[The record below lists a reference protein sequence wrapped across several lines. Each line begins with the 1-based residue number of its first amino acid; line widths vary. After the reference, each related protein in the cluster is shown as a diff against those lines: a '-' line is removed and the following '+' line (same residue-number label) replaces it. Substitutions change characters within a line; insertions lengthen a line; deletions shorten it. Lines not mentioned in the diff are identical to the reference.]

1 MLRHLRIQSKLFLVL
16 LVPVIVLGMVAALV
30 FNTFNTIKVTGA
42 TYKDIV
48 QEKDL
53 VADILPPPEFAVEAY
68 AAVLQLVLESRQV
81 AEGTATDADIKHR
94 NDATSALV
102 SSEALFEARYRTWS
116 QALTS
121 SAMTPTRIQLD
132 EVHSTGVAF
141 FTVVNGE
148 LLDAI
153 NTGDFKKA
161 DEIRDLKLVS
171 LFETH
176 RAAVTKLVALSQT
189 RQNGLESSATGLVKN
204 RERIIIGTMATA
216 VLLILLLGMV
226 VARLISAPLKAM
238 TKKASEVAEFGLPNH
253 IAAINNLGPE
263 DEMPELEKFPVDSKD
278 EVGQLATAFNA
289 VQASAV
295 GMAAQQVQAARNYG
309 ENLITIGR
317 RNQSLVFRTLGLIS
331 ELESNERD
339 AGTLENLFRLD
350 ALTTRMRRQAESL
363 LVLAGDKPMSTSGA
377 PVEISDVIRGALS
390 EVDDY
395 QRVDHSDMEDILV
408 RGRYVHSVVHL
419 FAELIEN
426 AITYSPPTSRVTMLG
441 RMTQYGY
448 HIAIIDRG
456 LGMNPEEI
464 VDVNYRLNNPLSFDL
479 SPVRVLGHHVVS
491 KLAER
496 FNITVQ
502 IHDNI
507 PNSGVTAGILL
518 PHELLALDEANEPR
532 RQPKAVE
539 PVQEAPPAFEPAAP
553 VGRRA
558 ARRNAQQAAAELA
571 SADAATNADRFEVT
585 VPTYDLAA
593 DQPLAQYQVADT
605 AVRYELPWAS
615 ALSSEAPLAAS
626 TAADYRSDSAPTGYQ
641 LDEAVS
647 GSPYETPHS
656 TFQFPVAEPA
666 QSYAPAYEP
675 SPSYELSPSYEPSPA
690 YEAAPAYD
698 MPHGFEPAPAYEPT
712 SASVESRVSFEESSP
727 VPDALSPWAVP
738 AVDNRIDDLPNPAD
752 DPLYISNDE
761 PEADAPMTKTGFRK
775 RIKGAQTPDTGPTDG
790 APAPE
795 RDAAALRS
803 SLAGLQSGFDRAKR
817 G

>member
-16 LVPVIVLGMVAALV
+16 FVPVIVLGLVAALV
-30 FNTFNTIKVTGA
+30 FNSLNAVKVTGP
-42 TYKDIV
+42 TYNEII

-81 AEGTATDADIKHR
+81 AEGTTTDADLKHR
-94 NDATSALV
+94 NDATAELV
-102 SSEALFEARYRTWS
+102 SAEALFEARYRTWS
-116 QALTS
+116 QDLTS
-121 SAMTPTRIQLD
+121 AAMTSTRIQLD
-132 EVHSTGVAF
+132 EVHSTGAAF
-141 FTVVNGE
+141 FAVVNGE

-153 NTGDFKKA
+153 NAGDFKKA

-171 LFETH
+171 LFDRH

-189 RQNGLESSATGLVKN
+189 RQISLESSATDLVKN
-204 RERIIIGTMATA
+204 RSRIIIGTMATA

-238 TKKASEVAEFGLPNH
+238 TKKAAEVAEFGLPNH
-253 IAAINNLGPE
+253 IAALNNLGPE
-263 DEMPELEKFPVDSKD
+263 DEMPELETFPVDSKD
-278 EVGQLATAFNA
+278 EVGELATAFNA

-363 LVLAGDKPMSTSGA
+363 LVLAGDKPMSTSSA

-395 QRVDHSDMEDILV
+395 QRVDHSDMEDISV

-426 AITYSPPTSRVTMLG
+426 AITYSPPTSRVAMLG

-456 LGMNPEEI
+456 LGMSPEDLA
-464 VDVNYRLNNPLSFDL
+464 DVNHRLNNPVSFDL

-502 IHDNI
+502 MHDNI

-539 PVQEAPPAFEPAAP
+539 PVEEAPPAFEPTAP

-558 ARRNAQQAAAELA
+558 ARRNAQQAAELA

-585 VPTYDLAA
+585 VPPYDHAA
-593 DQPLAQYQVADT
+593 DQSLAQYQLADT
-605 AVRYELPWAS
+605 TVAAELPWAS
-615 ALSSEAPLAAS
+615 APSYEAPLAAS
-626 TAADYRSDSAPTGYQ
+626 TAADYRSDSAPTGYL
-641 LDEAVS
+641 LDDAVS
-647 GSPYETPHS
+647 SSPFETPHS
-656 TFQFPVAEPA
+656 TYQFPAAEPA
-666 QSYAPAYEP
+666 QSYAP
-675 SPSYELSPSYEPSPA
+675 SYEPAPS
-690 YEAAPAYD
+690 YEAAPSYD
-698 MPHGFEPAPAYEPT
+698 TPQVFEPVPAYEPT
-712 SASVESRVSFEESSP
+712 P
-727 VPDALSPWAVP
+727 VPVGPQAGFDGSSSVSEFLSPWAVP

-752 DPLYISNDE
+752 DPLYISDDE
-761 PEADAPMTKTGFRK
+761 PEDDAPMTKTGFRK
-775 RIKGAQTPDTGPTDG
+775 RIKGAQAPDTGPTDG
-790 APAPE
+790 TPAPE

-817 G
+817 S

>member
-16 LVPVIVLGMVAALV
+16 LIPVIALGLVAALV
-30 FNTFNTIKVTGA
+30 FNSVNAVKVTGQ
-42 TYKDIV
+42 TYKEII

-68 AAVLQLVLESRQV
+68 AAVLQLVLESREV
-81 AEGTATDADIKHR
+81 AEGTATDVDIKHR
-94 NDATSALV
+94 NDAIAQLV
-102 SSEALFEARYRTWS
+102 SSEAIFEARYRTWS
-116 QALTS
+116 KDLISAEMTTTRTALD
-121 SAMTPTRIQLD
+121 Q
-132 EVHSTGVAF
+132 VHSTGVAF
-141 FTVVNGE
+141 FAVVDGE
-148 LLDAI
+148 LLDAV
-153 NTGDFKKA
+153 NAGDFKKA
-161 DEIRDLKLVS
+161 DEIRDLKLVD
-171 LFETH
+171 LYEAH
-176 RAAVTKLVALSQT
+176 RGAVTKLVSISLT
-189 RQNGLESSATGLVKN
+189 RQSQLETSATNLVKS
-204 RERIIIGTMATA
+204 RERIIVGAMATA
-216 VLLILLLGMV
+216 VLLILLLGLV

-238 TKKASEVAEFGLPNH
+238 TKRASEVAEFGLPNH
-253 IAAINNLGPE
+253 IAALNNLGPE
-263 DEMPELEKFPVDSKD
+263 DEMPELETFPVESKD

-295 GMAAQQVQAARNYG
+295 GMATQQIQAARNYG

-456 LGMNPEEI
+456 LGMGAEELT
-464 VDVNYRLNNPLSFDL
+464 DVNHRLNNPLSFDL

-496 FNITVQ
+496 YNITVQ
-502 IHDNI
+502 MHDNI

-518 PHELLALDEANEPR
+518 PHDLLALDEANEPR
-532 RQPKAVE
+532 RQPKANAPVE
-539 PVQEAPPAFEPAAP
+539 EAPPAFEPVAP

-558 ARRNAQQAAAELA
+558 ARRNAQQAAAEMA
-571 SADAATNADRFEVT
+571 SADAPTNEDRFEVT
-585 VPTYDLAA
+585 VPPYDHAA
-593 DQPLAQYQVADT
+593 DQPLAQYQVAES
-605 AVRYELPWAS
+605 AVHDEIPWAS
-615 ALSSEAPLAAS
+615 APSNEAPLAAS
-626 TAADYRSDSAPTGYQ
+626 TAADYRYDSAPTGYQ
-641 LDEAVS
+641 LDETGS
-647 GSPYETPHS
+647 GTPFETPHS

-666 QSYAPAYEP
+666 QAYA
-675 SPSYELSPSYEPSPA
+675 PSYEPAPF
-690 YEAAPAYD
+690 YDAAPSYD
-698 MPHGFEPAPAYEPT
+698 MPPVFAPAPA
-712 SASVESRVSFEESSP
+712 FEESTA
-727 VPDALSPWAVP
+727 VADVLSPWAVP
-738 AVDNRIDDLPNPAD
+738 AVDNRVDDLPNPAD
-752 DPLYISNDE
+752 DPLYISDDE
-761 PEADAPMTKTGFRK
+761 PEEDAPMTKTGFRK
-775 RIKGAQTPDTGPTDG
+775 RIKGAQAPDTGPADG
-790 APAPE
+790 SPAPE
-795 RDAAALRS
+795 RDATALRS

>member
-16 LVPVIVLGMVAALV
+16 LIPVIVLGLVAALV
-30 FNTFNTIKVTGA
+30 FNSVNAVKVTGQ
-42 TYKDIV
+42 TYKEII

-81 AEGTATDADIKHR
+81 AEGTATDVDIKHR
-94 NDATSALV
+94 NDAIAQLV
-102 SSEALFEARYRTWS
+102 SSEAIFEARYRTWS
-116 QALTS
+116 KDLISAEMTTTRTALD
-121 SAMTPTRIQLD
+121 Q
-132 EVHSTGVAF
+132 VHSTGAAF
-141 FTVVNGE
+141 FAVVDGE
-148 LLDAI
+148 LLDAV
-153 NTGDFKKA
+153 NAGNFKKA
-161 DEIRDLKLVS
+161 DEIRDLKLVD
-171 LFETH
+171 LYEAH
-176 RAAVTKLVALSQT
+176 RGAVTKLVALSQA
-189 RQNGLESSATGLVKN
+189 RQSKLETTASDLVKS
-204 RERIIIGTMATA
+204 RERIITGAMATA
-216 VLLILLLGMV
+216 VLLILLLGLV

-253 IAAINNLGPE
+253 IAALNNMGPE
-263 DEMPELEKFPVDSKD
+263 DEMPELETFPVDSKD
-278 EVGQLATAFNA
+278 EVGQLAIAFNA

-395 QRVDHSDMEDILV
+395 QRVDHSDMEDISV

-456 LGMNPEEI
+456 LGMGAEELTE
-464 VDVNYRLNNPLSFDL
+464 VNHRLNNPLSFDL

-502 IHDNI
+502 MHDNI

-518 PHELLALDEANEPR
+518 PHDLLALDEANEPR
-532 RQPKAVE
+532 RQPKATAPVE
-539 PVQEAPPAFEPAAP
+539 EAPPAFEPVAP

-571 SADAATNADRFEVT
+571 SADTATNEDRFEVT
-585 VPTYDLAA
+585 VPPYDHAA
-593 DQPLAQYQVADT
+593 DQPLAQYQVAET
-605 AVRYELPWAS
+605 AVHDEIPWAS
-615 ALSSEAPLAAS
+615 APSYEVPLAAS
-626 TAADYRSDSAPTGYQ
+626 TAADYRYDSAPTGYQ

-647 GSPYETPHS
+647 GSTFETPHS
-656 TFQFPVAEPA
+656 TYQFPVAEPA
-666 QSYAPAYEP
+666 QAYAPF
-675 SPSYELSPSYEPSPA
+675 
-690 YEAAPAYD
+690 
-698 MPHGFEPAPAYEPT
+698 FEPAPSYEEAP
-712 SASVESRVSFEESSP
+712 SYGMPPVFAPVPAFEESTS
-727 VPDALSPWAVP
+727 VADVLSPWAVP
-738 AVDNRIDDLPNPAD
+738 AVDNRVDDLPNPAD
-752 DPLYISNDE
+752 DPLYISDDE
-761 PEADAPMTKTGFRK
+761 PDDDAPMTKTGFRK
-775 RIKGAQTPDTGPTDG
+775 RIKGAQAPDTGPADG
-790 APAPE
+790 SPAPE

>member
-16 LVPVIVLGMVAALV
+16 LVPVIVLGLVAALV
-30 FNTFNTIKVTGA
+30 FNSVNAVKVTGR

-81 AEGTATDADIKHR
+81 AEGTTTDADIKHR
-94 NDATSALV
+94 NDAIAQLV

-116 QALTS
+116 KDLTS
-121 SAMTPTRIQLD
+121 AAMTSTRIQLD
-132 EVHSTGVAF
+132 EVHSSGAAF
-141 FTVVNGE
+141 FAVVNGE

-153 NTGDFKKA
+153 NAGNFKKA

-171 LFETH
+171 LFERH
-176 RAAVTKLVALSQT
+176 RGAVTKLVSLSQN
-189 RQNGLESSATGLVKN
+189 RQSQLETSASELVKS
-204 RERIIIGTMATA
+204 RQLIITGAMATA
-216 VLLILLLGMV
+216 VLLILLLGLV

-253 IAAINNLGPE
+253 IAALNNMGPE
-263 DEMPELEKFPVDSKD
+263 DEMPELETFPVESKD
-278 EVGQLATAFNA
+278 EVGQLAIAFNA

-295 GMAAQQVQAARNYG
+295 SMAAQQVQAARNYG

-339 AGTLENLFRLD
+339 AATLENLFRLD

-395 QRVDHSDMEDILV
+395 QRVDHSDMEDISV

-456 LGMNPEEI
+456 LGMGAEELTE
-464 VDVNYRLNNPLSFDL
+464 VNHRLNNPLSFDL

-502 IHDNI
+502 MHDNI

-532 RQPKAVE
+532 RQPKVVAPVE
-539 PVQEAPPAFEPAAP
+539 EAPPAFEPAAP

-571 SADAATNADRFEVT
+571 SADAATNADRFEIT
-585 VPTYDLAA
+585 VPPYDNAA

-605 AVRYELPWAS
+605 AVHDEIPWAS
-615 ALSSEAPLAAS
+615 APSYEAPLAAS
-626 TAADYRSDSAPTGYQ
+626 SAADYRYDNAPTGYQ

-647 GSPYETPHS
+647 GSTFETPHS
-656 TFQFPVAEPA
+656 TYQFPVTEPA
-666 QSYAPAYEP
+666 PSYAA
-675 SPSYELSPSYEPSPA
+675 SYEPAPS
-690 YEAAPAYD
+690 YEAAPSHD
-698 MPHGFEPAPAYEPT
+698 MPEFEPAPT
-712 SASVESRVSFEESSP
+712 FEESTS
-727 VPDALSPWAVP
+727 VADVLSPWADP
-738 AVDNRIDDLPNPAD
+738 AADNRVDDLPNPAD
-752 DPLYISNDE
+752 DPLYISDDE
-761 PEADAPMTKTGFRK
+761 PHGDAPMTKTGFRK
-775 RIKGAQTPDTGPTDG
+775 RIKGAQAPDTGPADG
-790 APAPE
+790 TPAPE

>member
-16 LVPVIVLGMVAALV
+16 FVPVVVLGLVAALV
-30 FNTFNTIKVTGA
+30 FNSLNAVKVTGP
-42 TYKDIV
+42 TYKEII

-68 AAVLQLVLESRQV
+68 AAVLQLVLETRQV
-81 AEGTATDADIKHR
+81 AEGTTTEADIKHR
-94 NDATSALV
+94 NDAIAALV
-102 SSEALFEARYRTWS
+102 SSQAIFEARYRTWS
-116 QALTS
+116 QELTS
-121 SAMTPTRIQLD
+121 LAMTSTRIQLD
-132 EVHSTGVAF
+132 EVHSTGAAF
-141 FTVVNGE
+141 FAVINDE
-148 LLDAI
+148 LLAAVDA
-153 NTGDFKKA
+153 GDFKKA

-171 LFETH
+171 LFDRH
-176 RAAVTKLVALSQT
+176 RGAVTKLVALSQN
-189 RQNGLESSATGLVKN
+189 RQISLESSATDLVKN
-204 RERIIIGTMATA
+204 RSRIIIGTMATA

-263 DEMPELEKFPVDSKD
+263 DDMPELETFPVDSKD
-278 EVGQLATAFNA
+278 EVGQLAMAFNA

-295 GMAAQQVQAARNYG
+295 TMAAQQVQAARNYG
-309 ENLITIGR
+309 DNLITIGR

-395 QRVDHSDMEDILV
+395 QRVDHSDMEDVSV

-456 LGMNPEEI
+456 LGMGADELT
-464 VDVNYRLNNPLSFDL
+464 DVNHRLNNPLSFDL

-502 IHDNI
+502 MHDNI

-518 PHELLALDEANEPR
+518 PHELLALDEAKEPR

-539 PVQEAPPAFEPAAP
+539 PVEEAPLAFEPAAP

-558 ARRNAQQAAAELA
+558 ARRAAAELA
-571 SADAATNADRFEVT
+571 SADATTNADRFEVT
-585 VPTYDLAA
+585 VPPYDHAA
-593 DQPLAQYQVADT
+593 DPLAQYQVADT
-605 AVRYELPWAS
+605 AVRDELPWAS
-615 ALSSEAPLAAS
+615 APSYEAPAAS
-626 TAADYRSDSAPTGYQ
+626 TAADFRYDSAPTGYQ
-641 LDEAVS
+641 LDETVS
-647 GSPYETPHS
+647 GSPFETPHS
-656 TFQFPVAEPA
+656 TYQFPVAEPA
-666 QSYAPAYEP
+666 QSYPPAYQ
-675 SPSYELSPSYEPSPA
+675 
-690 YEAAPAYD
+690 AAPAYD
-698 MPHGFEPAPAYEPT
+698 AAPSYDMPPVFEPA
-712 SASVESRVSFEESSP
+712 ASVTEF
-727 VPDALSPWAVP
+727 LSPWAVP
-738 AVDNRIDDLPNPAD
+738 AVDNRIDDLPDPAD
-752 DPLYISNDE
+752 DPLYISDE
-761 PEADAPMTKTGFRK
+761 PVEDAPMTKTGFRK
-775 RIKGAQTPDTGPTDG
+775 RIKGAQAPDTGPTDG

>member
-1 MLRHLRIQSKLFLVL
+1 MLRHLRIQSKLFVVLFVPVLVL
-16 LVPVIVLGMVAALV
+16 GLVAALV
-30 FNTFNTIKVTGA
+30 FNSLNAVKVTGPM
-42 TYKDIV
+42 YNEIV
-48 QEKDL
+48 EEKDL
-53 VADILPPPEFAVEAY
+53 VADILPPPLFIVEAY
-68 AAVLQLVLESRQV
+68 ASVLQLVLESRQV
-81 AEGTATDADIKHR
+81 AAGTANDADIKHR
-94 NDATSALV
+94 NDAQAQLV
-102 SSEALFEARYRTWS
+102 ASEAIFEARYRTWS
-116 QALTS
+116 QQLTS
-121 SAMTPTRIQLD
+121 DTMTSTRIEID
-132 EVHSTGVAF
+132 AVHSTGKAF
-141 FTVVNGE
+141 FAVVNGE
-148 LLDAI
+148 LLDAL
-153 NTGDFKKA
+153 NAGDFEKA
-161 DEIRDLKLVS
+161 DQVRDLKLVT
-171 LFETH
+171 LYDNH
-176 RAAVTKLVALSQT
+176 RGAVTKLVSLSLA
-189 RQNGLESSATGLVKN
+189 RQSQLETSATDLVKN
-204 RERIIIGTMATA
+204 RELSIIGTMAVA
-216 VLLILLLGMV
+216 ALLILLLGLV

-238 TKKASEVAEFGLPNH
+238 TKKATDVAEFGLPNH

-295 GMAAQQVQAARNYG
+295 SMATQQVQAARNYG

-456 LGMNPEEI
+456 LGMGPDELAE
-464 VDVNYRLNNPLSFDL
+464 VNNRLNNPVSFDL

-502 IHDNI
+502 MHDNI

-532 RQPKAVE
+532 RQPKAVA
-539 PVQEAPPAFEPAAP
+539 PVEEAPPAFEPAAP

-571 SADAATNADRFEVT
+571 STDIANDADRFEVT
-585 VPTYDLAA
+585 VPPYDHAA
-593 DQPLAQYQVADT
+593 DQQLAQYQVADI
-605 AVRYELPWAS
+605 AISDELPWAGAPS
-615 ALSSEAPLAAS
+615 YEAPS
-626 TAADYRSDSAPTGYQ
+626 TAADYRHDSAPTGYQ
-641 LDEAVS
+641 LDEVVS
-647 GSPYETPHS
+647 GSTFETPHS
-656 TFQFPVAEPA
+656 TYQFPVAEPA
-666 QSYAPAYEP
+666 ASFD
-675 SPSYELSPSYEPSPA
+675 
-690 YEAAPAYD
+690 AAPSLD
-698 MPHGFEPAPAYEPT
+698 MAQVVEPAPAHEPM
-712 SASVESRVSFEESSP
+712 SSVNDF
-727 VPDALSPWAVP
+727 LSPWGVP

-752 DPLYISNDE
+752 DPLYISDDE
-761 PEADAPMTKTGFRK
+761 PKDDAPMTKTGFRK
-775 RIKGAQTPDTGPTDG
+775 RIKGAQAPDTGPADG

>member
-1 MLRHLRIQSKLFLVL
+1 MLRHLRIQSKLFVVLFIPVLVL
-16 LVPVIVLGMVAALV
+16 AIVGGLV
-30 FNTFNTIKVTGA
+30 FNSFNAIKVNGA

-53 VADILPPPEFAVEAY
+53 VADILPPPEFLIETY
-68 AAVLQLVLESRQV
+68 ANVLQLVLEARQV
-81 AEGTATDADIKHR
+81 SAGVTTSADEKHR
-94 NDATSALV
+94 AEATAEIIKGEKLFKQRYDYWKTNLR
-102 SSEALFEARYRTWS
+102 SSEMET
-116 QALTS
+116 
-121 SAMTPTRIQLD
+121 TRVQL
-132 EVHSTGVAF
+132 ESVFKTGVRF
-141 FTVVNGE
+141 FTVVNDE
-148 LLDAI
+148 LIPAI
-153 NTGDFKKA
+153 NAGQFEEA
-161 DEIRDLKLVS
+161 DQIRDLQLVQ
-171 LFETH
+171 LFADH
-176 RAAVTKLVALSQT
+176 RSAVTKLVTISEA
-189 RQNGLESSATGLVKN
+189 RQAQLETKATDLVRN
-204 RERIIIGTMATA
+204 RELIIIGTMTTA
-216 VLLILLLGMV
+216 ALLILLLGLV

-238 TKKASEVAEFGLPNH
+238 TKKATEVAEFGLPNH

-263 DEMPELEKFPVDSKD
+263 DEMPELETFPVESRD

-363 LVLAGDKPMSTSGA
+363 LVLAGDKPMSNSGA

-395 QRVDHSDMEDILV
+395 QRVDHSDMEEILV
-408 RGRYVHSVVHL
+408 RGRFVHSVVHL

-456 LGMNPEEI
+456 LGMSPEELE
-464 VDVNYRLNNPLSFDL
+464 DVNYRLNNPVSFDL

-502 IHDNI
+502 LHDNI
-507 PNSGVTAGILL
+507 PNAGVTAGILL
-518 PHELLALDEANEPR
+518 PHDLLALDESSEPR

-539 PVQEAPPAFEPAAP
+539 PVEEAPQAFEPAAP

-558 ARRNAQQAAAELA
+558 ARRNQAEQQAAAELA
-571 SADAATNADRFEVT
+571 SAKAEPFEIT
-585 VPTYDLAA
+585 MPPYDHAA
-593 DQPLAQYQVADT
+593 DQPLGQQYRAE
-605 AVRYELPWAS
+605 AVREELPWAT
-615 ALSSEAPLAAS
+615 APAYEAAPTYQAEPS
-626 TAADYRSDSAPTGYQ
+626 AADYRYDAAPTGYQ
-641 LDEAVS
+641 LDGGAT
-647 GSPYETPHS
+647 GMPFETQHS
-656 TFQFPVAEPA
+656 SYQFPVAEPA
-666 QSYAPAYEP
+666 QAFAPAYEVMP
-675 SPSYELSPSYEPSPA
+675 T
-690 YEAAPAYD
+690 YEAAPAYEA
-698 MPHGFEPAPAYEPT
+698 MPAYDAAATYALTPFDQEEVSSEPAT
-712 SASVESRVSFEESSP
+712 VT
-727 VPDALSPWAVP
+727 DLLSPWGTP
-738 AVDNRIDDLPNPAD
+738 AVDNRVSDLPNPAD
-752 DPLYISNDE
+752 DPLYISDDE

-775 RIKGAQTPDTGPTDG
+775 RVKGAQAPDTGPTDG
-790 APAPE
+790 APVPE
-795 RDAAALRS
+795 RDATALRS

-817 G
+817 S